1 MMSATPSATTSSWRT
16 PALIIIAGV
25 LIAIVTNGPRTAMG
39 LFLPPMTEANGWS
52 RETFALALALQNIVW
67 GMAQPIAGGFADK
80 YGTSRVII
88 AGTLVYAV
96 SFLIMSQADAPFILH
111 LSAGVMMGA
120 AIGASSFGIVITA
133 FSRLLP
139 PERRQVGFGIATAGG
154 SLGQFLFAPITQGFI
169 SAYGWHTA
177 LILLGAMVLAVV
189 ALAPV
194 LAGKSEK
201 SPHVERDQAISE
213 ALKEAFSERSYVL
226 LLVGFFVCGFQV
238 AFISAHLPAYLVDLG
253 LAAKWGAWSIAL
265 IGLFNVIGSYS
276 AGLLSGKR
284 SKPHMLSW
292 IYLLRAIAFA
302 VFLLVPISVP
312 SVLIF
317 SSVIGL
323 LWLSTVPPTSGIVV
337 TMFGPRWMGLLWGL
351 VFLNHQVG
359 SFLGVWLGGRL
370 YDQTGSYDVV
380 WWLGVALGL
389 VAAVIHWPIRDTP
402 VARLNEAAS

>member
-1 MMSATPSATTSSWRT
+1 MSASPTPIAPAWRT
-16 PALIIIAGV
+16 PALIVVAGV
-25 LIAIVTNGPRTAMG
+25 LIAILTNGPRTAMG

-88 AGTLVYAV
+88 AGALVYAV
-96 SFLIMSQADAPFILH
+96 SFVIMSQADAPFILH

-139 PERRQVGFGIATAGG
+139 PENRQVGFGVATAGG

-169 SAYGWHTA
+169 SAYGWHVA
-177 LILLGAMVLAVV
+177 LILLGAMVLAVA

-194 LAGKSEK
+194 LAGRSEK
-201 SPHVERDQAISE
+201 SPNVERDQSISE
-213 ALKEAFSERSYVL
+213 ALKEALSERNYIL

-276 AGLLSGKR
+276 AGLLSGRR

-292 IYLLRAIAFA
+292 IYFLRAIAFA

-337 TMFGPRWMGLLWGL
+337 SMFGPRWMGLLWGL

-389 VAAVIHWPIRDTP
+389 AAAVLHWPIRDAP

>member
-1 MMSATPSATTSSWRT
+1 MSATPSATTSSWRT

>member
-1 MMSATPSATTSSWRT
+1 MSASPTPIAPAWRT
-16 PALIIIAGV
+16 PALIVVAGV
-25 LIAIVTNGPRTAMG
+25 LIAILTNGPRTAMG

-88 AGTLVYAV
+88 AGALVYAV
-96 SFLIMSQADAPFILH
+96 SFVIMSQADAPFILH

-139 PERRQVGFGIATAGG
+139 PENRQVGFGIATAGG

-169 SAYGWHTA
+169 SAYGWHVA
-177 LILLGAMVLAVV
+177 LILLGAMVLAVA

-194 LAGKSEK
+194 LAGRSEK
-201 SPHVERDQAISE
+201 SPHVERDQSISE
-213 ALKEAFSERSYVL
+213 ALKEALSERNYIL

-276 AGLLSGKR
+276 AGLLSGRR

-292 IYLLRAIAFA
+292 IYFLRAIAFA